1 LAVTREVEHSFAP
14 LARWTGGCPTW
25 DYLERSRPLVVRY
38 LRLIRTSRARA
49 VAGAIGV
56 TVAVLGGASWYQ
68 ACSVYNASLL
78 GSANVDSL
86 DGDLAGDGGIACIGA
101 VPPSGPQNGEG
112 GGGGNLQVVAAFRT
126 IDIGVTGGLDASVPP
141 FGYNLDKDC
150 TCPGPPS
157 CVNHYKGAPAET
169 CDDEAG
175 RDNTDIQLFRLLGG
189 TASTGTSQIDQGLT
203 SGQYSLLLVINNY
216 NGQSDDSLVTVDFY
230 VSNGLNRTA
239 DGGIPTP
246 QFNGNDLWTID
257 PGSLSGGQPAFTD
270 DQAYVSGG
278 TLVAHMTQLP
288 IAFGARSFLGGA
300 TMQLLDAVIVGQLA
314 GYNIDGGP
322 LVGFALVGG
331 TIAGRWPTAKI
342 LSTLATIPVDG
353 GGFLCGSSSSAY
365 TVFDYNVIKTVVCQN
380 ADISKNISTDNQ
392 VPLAPCD
399 AISVG
404 MQFTAVPAQLGEVLP
419 VPPAPSGCED
429 DAGNPWSDTCSQ

>member
-1 LAVTREVEHSFAP
+1 MAVTREVEHSFAP
-14 LARWTGGCPTW
+14 LARFARGCPTW

-38 LRLIRTSRARA
+38 LRLIRTSRARTLA
-49 VAGAIGV
+49 SAVGVAGA
-56 TVAVLGGASWYQ
+56 VLGASSYQ
-68 ACSVYNASLL
+68 ACSIYNASLL
-78 GSANVDSL
+78 GSAEGAPA
-86 DGDLAGDGGIACIGA
+86 DGDLDGGACVGA
-101 VPPSGPQNGEG
+101 VPPSRPQNAEG
-112 GGGGNLQVVAAFRT
+112 GGGSLSVVAAFRT
-126 IDIGVTGGLDASVPP
+126 IDIGVSGGFDAGVPP

-189 TASTGTSQIDQGLT
+189 PASTGTSQIDQGLT
-203 SGQYSLLLVINNY
+203 SGQYSLLLVISNY
-216 NGQSDDSLVTVDFY
+216 NGQSDDSFVTVDFY
-230 VSNGLNRTA
+230 VSNGLSRTA

-257 PGSLSGGQPAFTD
+257 PGSVSGGQPVFTD

-278 TLVAHMTQLP
+278 TLVSHMSQLP

-314 GYNIDGGP
+314 GYNVDGGP

-331 TIAGRWPTAKI
+331 TIAGRWPTTRI
-342 LSTLATIPVDG
+342 LSTLATIPED
-353 GGFLCGSSSSAY
+353 GGFLCGNDSF
-365 TVFDYNVIKTVVCQN
+365 TYNVIKSVVCLN
-380 ADISKNISTDNQ
+380 ADISKDTSGDNNA
-392 VPLAPCD
+392 PLAPCD

-404 MQFTAVPAQLGEVLP
+404 MQFTAVPAQLGEVFA